1 MSRLDGPRL
10 KPANGKAATS
20 LVVLLHG
27 YGTDGNDLIDLARA
41 WAPIIPGT
49 AFVSPHAPDPCAD
62 APTGRQWFPL
72 ALADLHRLWPGVQ
85 QAAPGLNAFLD
96 DELARLGLREESLA
110 LVGFSQGAMLALHV
124 GPRRRSPV
132 AGIIS
137 YSGYLVGTDHLTET
151 ANRPP
156 VLLVHGEEDMT
167 VPVLALHAAA
177 PALGAAGFDVE
188 WHVRPGLG
196 HGIDMD
202 ALQLGTDFLSRVL
215 KA

>member
-1 MSRLDGPRL
+1 
-10 KPANGKAATS
+10 
-20 LVVLLHG
+20 
-27 YGTDGNDLIDLARA
+27 
-41 WAPIIPGT
+41 
-49 AFVSPHAPDPCAD
+49 
-62 APTGRQWFPL
+62 
-72 ALADLHRLWPGVQ
+72 VQ
-85 QAAPGLNAFLD
+85 RAAPGLNAFLD
-96 DELARLGLREESLA
+96 DELARLGLTEKNLA

-124 GPRRRSPV
+124 GPRRKSPV
-132 AGIIS
+132 AGIIG
-137 YSGYLVGTDHLTET
+137 YSGYLVGTDHLAET

-156 VLLVHGEEDMT
+156 ILLVHGEEDMT

-202 ALQLGTDFLSRVL
+202 GLRLGADFLSRVL